1 MVSSGT
7 GRASACL
14 DSPFMRTRI
23 DPRVYRTPLVIL
35 ITSLLVTGVTSFV
48 LHRMAAARDLAM
60 FQNAVESTADRLVG
74 RLDTYISLLRGGA
87 SLFAASR
94 DVTRQ
99 EFHDYVIHLGV
110 QRLYPGIQGIGYAAR
125 LDSAERVRMVQ
136 AARAGGIEEFH
147 VWPDTAR
154 TDWFPIVFLEPLDAR
169 NRAALG
175 FDMYTEPR
183 RREAMA
189 RARDT
194 GQPAMTGRLTLVQ
207 EITAEKQ
214 AGFLV
219 YVPVYG
225 GTTPPRTVEERRA
238 RLIGFVYAPFRADDL
253 FRGIFGTEREPRV
266 RFKVFEGRAADST
279 GLLHDSWRVL
289 RGDQRR
295 PEARFR
301 DTTFLRVGGVQWT
314 ITYASE
320 QALEEGSTRYV
331 PAAVALGGVLLSFV
345 LYWLALAEAK
355 ARRRAE
361 ESEAARTRFYAAM
374 SHELRTP
381 INAILGYNDL
391 ILAGVYGP
399 ITAEQQQGLE
409 RGQVAAR
416 HLLELV
422 NDVLDLSKIEAGKME
437 ARFETVR
444 VPELLEDLAT
454 TMRPLAA
461 SHGSTLEIESAP
473 GLPVIRSDPRRLRQ
487 ILLNLLSNATK
498 FGEGKPVSVR
508 ARLDGD
514 DLCISV
520 QDHGIGI
527 PPHLHGRVFEEFV
540 QLPNSKTGGTGLG
553 LPISRRLAKLL
564 GGSLELTKSRP
575 GAGTTFVLRLPTRVD
590 ATGRASAPA

>member
-1 MVSSGT
+1 
-7 GRASACL
+7 
-14 DSPFMRTRI
+14 MRTL
-23 DPRVYRTPLVIL
+23 DPRVYRRPLLIL
-35 ITSLLVTGVTSFV
+35 LTSLLVTGVTSFV
-48 LHRMAAARDLAM
+48 LHRMAAARDMAM
-60 FQNAVESTADRLVG
+60 FQNAVESTSDRLVG

-87 SLFAASR
+87 SLFAASH
-94 DVTRQ
+94 DVTRD
-99 EFHDYVIHLGV
+99 EFHDYITHLGA

-125 LDSAERVRMVQ
+125 LDSAGRRRVVQ
-136 AARAGGIEEFH
+136 ASRAWGGPEFH
-147 VWPDTAR
+147 IWPDTAR
-154 TDWFPIVFLEPLDAR
+154 RDWFPIVYLEPLDAR

-194 GQPAMTGRLTLVQ
+194 GQPAMTARLTLVQ
-207 EITAEKQ
+207 EITTEKQ

-225 GTTPPRTVEERRA
+225 GPVPPRTVAERREQ
-238 RLIGFVYAPFRADDL
+238 LIGFVYAPFRADDL
-253 FRGIFGTEREPRV
+253 FRGVFGTEREPRV
-266 RFKVFEGRAADST
+266 RFKVFDRRPADST

-289 RGDQRR
+289 HGDGRR
-295 PEARFR
+295 PVARFR
-301 DTTFLRVGGVQWT
+301 DTTVLRVAGVQWT

-320 QALEEGSTRYV
+320 PSLEQGSTRYV

-345 LYWLALAEAK
+345 IYWLALAEAK

-361 ESEAARTRFYAAM
+361 DSEAARTRFYAAM

-391 ILAGVYGP
+391 ILAEVYGP
-399 ITAEQQQGLE
+399 ISADQQKGLE

-437 ARFETVR
+437 AHFETVR

-461 SHGSTLEIESAP
+461 SHGSRLEIETAP

-498 FGEGKPVSVR
+498 FGEGKPIAVR
-508 ARLDGD
+508 AELQGD
-514 DLCISV
+514 ELCILV
-520 QDHGIGI
+520 RDHGVGI
-527 PPHLHGRVFEEFV
+527 PAHLQSRVFEEFV

-553 LPISRRLAKLL
+553 LPISRRLSKLL
-564 GGSLELTKSRP
+564 GGSLELAQSRP
-575 GAGTTFVLRLPTRVD
+575 GHGTTFVLRLPTRVD
-590 ATGRASAPA
+590 ATGRSAAAS